1 MSNAPVLEQHELP
14 SIHFNFIQWPT
25 WGISENEQTCR
36 RHEIMVVLNSQQ
48 LDLLYRQNKF

>member
-25 WGISENEQTCR
+25 WGIRGNEQTCL
-36 RHEIMVVLNSQQ
+36 HEIMVVLNSQQ